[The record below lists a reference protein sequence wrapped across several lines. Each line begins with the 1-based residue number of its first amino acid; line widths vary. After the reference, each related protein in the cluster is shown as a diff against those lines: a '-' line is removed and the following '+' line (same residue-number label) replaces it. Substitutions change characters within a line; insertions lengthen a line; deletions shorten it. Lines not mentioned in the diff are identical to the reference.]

1 MHEGRSQEPSL
12 LQGLVPEWVTQQGS
26 ADSNCELVWVQTCFP
41 LPGWFTEHFG
51 SPMAGAW
58 DTDKSGPSRQEEASA
73 TEKRMTVR
81 LERKDMIPKTRP
93 LSSLEQDARVFC
105 RSTCMYHV
113 SNQKRALELLVKSH

>member
-51 SPMAGAW
+51 SPMAGE
-58 DTDKSGPSRQEEASA
+58 TGK
-73 TEKRMTVR
+73 
-81 LERKDMIPKTRP
+81 ERHDPKDMPTQLSGARCPCVLQKHLYVSCLKPEEGFRVTCKIPPTVHP
-93 LSSLEQDARVFC
+93 CIS
-105 RSTCMYHV
+105 
-113 SNQKRALELLVKSH
+113 